1 MTKKNTKHMN
11 KQRKTLKNTGPHNV
25 PLSLSLYI
33 YIYIFTYIHIYIYIY
48 THNSFYIIHDIS
60 HSLNVGGWLW
70 LDLRDLADFWGENG
84 DAEEAL
90 CESFWGE
97 VRRGATDG
105 LPMGIWWGYTLE
117 IHSLTM
123 FEWQLIFFSPFL
135 AGSIV
140 CLLEGNMI

>member
-1 MTKKNTKHMN
+1 MTKNTKHMN

-33 YIYIFTYIHIYIYIY
+33 YTYIHTYIYLY
-48 THNSFYIIHDIS
+48 THSSFYIIHDIS

-117 IHSLTM
+117 IHSLTLKITM
-123 FEWQLIFFSPFL
+123 FEWQLIFSSPFFGRVYSL
-135 AGSIV
+135 FTG
-140 CLLEGNMI
+140 G